1 MQNMLIG
8 AVIAFLLTAANPAPA
23 AERLPLPAN
32 APVTVEFA
40 VSDMGNVMDLAGAWE
55 VFQDAHDGNGFRLLI
70 VSDKKG
76 PVHLTGGMTVMAD
89 YSYAEAPP
97 AELVSVGAQGGSPA
111 LIAWLKAR
119 HTAGGIIMSVCTG
132 AFKLGAAGL
141 LDGKTATTH
150 HDFLASFH
158 EKFPKVTLVPGN
170 RYVRSDDTIFTA
182 GGLTSGIDLALHMV
196 ALYYGEKEAASTA
209 NYMEYSGTG
218 WRSPVGASPTSD

>member
-1 MQNMLIG
+1 MRNVLIG
-8 AVIAFLLTAANPAPA
+8 ALIAAVFIAANSAYA
-23 AERLPLPAN
+23 SERLPLPAKG
-32 APVTVEFA
+32 PVTVEFA

-55 VFQDAHDGNGFRLLI
+55 VFQDAHNGEGFRLLI

-89 YSYAEAPP
+89 YSYGDAPP
-97 AELVSVGAQGGSPA
+97 AELVSVGAQQGSPA

-119 HTAGGIIMSVCTG
+119 HAAGGVIMSVCTG

-141 LDGKTATTH
+141 LDGKMATTH
-150 HDFLASFH
+150 HDFLPSFH
-158 EKFPKVTLVPGN
+158 EKFPKVTLMPGN
-170 RYVRSDDTIFTA
+170 RYVKSDETIYTA
-182 GGLTSGIDLALHMV
+182 GGLTSGIDLALHIV

-218 WRSPVGASPTSD
+218 WRSPAGASPTSD